1 MLVTKL
7 HSISPPFYT
16 LIFNAKD
23 RTLQAT
29 FLLCHI
35 AHFRLC
41 QCGRGRSLEGQ
52 RRKMGLL
59 VDLLVSCSNLF
70 LLLISGS

>member
-7 HSISPPFYT
+7 LSISSPFYI

-23 RTLQAT
+23 RPLQAT

-41 QCGRGRSLEGQ
+41 QCGRGRSQEGQ
-52 RRKMGLL
+52 RKKKGLL
-59 VDLLVSCSNLF
+59 VDLLVSCPNLF